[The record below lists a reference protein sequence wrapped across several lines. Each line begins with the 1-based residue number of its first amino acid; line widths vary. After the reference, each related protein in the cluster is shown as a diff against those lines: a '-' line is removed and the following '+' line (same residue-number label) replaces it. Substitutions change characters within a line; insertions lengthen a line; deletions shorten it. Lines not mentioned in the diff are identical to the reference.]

1 MRVMV
6 DRSPRERITALRSA
20 VTQAEGELQALEG
33 RPAQDLWNEVRR
45 AAFAPP
51 EPVAMGS
58 GAARDDEAV
67 TLLVALGR
75 MKHEL
80 GDAAGA
86 ELAFRAALLRA
97 REREVAAE
105 ALPRLLA
112 LECVAL
118 AGCGRADTAAAWL
131 VALGAQVDALA
142 GHARIDGLV
151 WEAWTRLHLGRLEA
165 AEEAAA
171 SARVSG
177 ESAGAAPLDVA
188 RARLISAWS
197 AMLRG
202 APREALGHLQGLE
215 QQLPLDDERASRS
228 DAAAIEAL
236 ASAVAG
242 DMGEAMVALR
252 RAEALAGEAD
262 RLELHEHVD
271 AVSAWVSILQGQPA
285 QARVLAQ
292 KAQRGLPP
300 APTLERVLP
309 ALVEADAC
317 LAAATALPDIGG
329 TQMATLLSEGRR
341 LVERIKR
348 ATQGMSGLD
357 GQARRV
363 SAELD
368 ALYGLHLTAAALGE
382 LEDVAVDEGS
392 QSALEQARA
401 LTAVALVRGRL
412 GDPEAAAWRKRAAK
426 RANEAGAVALARR
439 LELRA
444 EQGAGAVVS
453 ESLATGTHNRE
464 LELLLEVGRAI
475 SAMLELDPLL
485 ERIMDALIEFVNG
498 ERGFLMLYDEPQ
510 PRTGAALR
518 DAPLRVRVAR
528 NMAREAV
535 LGADAELSRSV
546 VAEAQRT
553 GEPII
558 VNDAGNDDRFATK
571 ASVMLLNLRSVLCV
585 PLRTHAHDF
594 GLVYVE
600 NRSVSEIFGA
610 RHLDLVRPLTAQ
622 AALAIDNAFTYQRN
636 QKLYEETLSVARAR
650 ERILNHVSH
659 ELKTPIAIVSGA
671 LKTLAKRLGDDERTL
686 KSVARAERNIQR
698 LIDIQQHMLDI
709 YEAKHAALGEDDR
722 PMRVALLPL
731 ITDIVAGAR
740 AGASERELEL
750 AIDAAPDLQVLVVPE
765 ALRTSL
771 AGLLRNAI
779 ENTPDEGRIVVS
791 AHHDVAGAVVIR
803 IRDHGVGISAA
814 NLPHVFEGFFHT
826 QDTERY
832 SSRRPF
838 DFDAGGKGLD
848 LLRIKAVAE
857 RFGWDLSLDS
867 ARCRFIPTDADTCPG
882 RISACSH
889 CASATTCHE
898 SGWTEVGLVVPS
910 SRPIAVADAPDGRW

>member
-1 MRVMV
+1 MA
-6 DRSPRERITALRSA
+6 DRSTRERIATLRAA
-20 VTQAEGELQALEG
+20 VTQLESELEAFEG
-33 RPAQDLWNEVRR
+33 RPVQDLWNETRR
-45 AAFAPP
+45 APFAPP
-51 EPVAMGS
+51 E
-58 GAARDDEAV
+58 ARAPEPGAV
-67 TLLVALGR
+67 TSDPTVTALAALGR
-75 MKHEL
+75 IKQEI

-86 ELAFRAALLRA
+86 ELALRAAIFRAQDRDVDGAT
-97 REREVAAE
+97 
-105 ALPRLLA
+105 LPRLLA
-112 LECVAL
+112 MECVAL
-118 AGCGRADTAAAWL
+118 AECGRADTAATWL
-131 VALGAQVDALA
+131 QALAAQVDELS
-142 GHARIDGLV
+142 GGARVDGLV
-151 WEAWTRLHLGRLEA
+151 WEAWARLQLGRLDA
-165 AEEAAA
+165 AEEAAT
-171 SARVSG
+171 SACVIA
-177 ESAGAAPLDVA
+177 ESAGADALDVA
-188 RARLISAWS
+188 RARAISAW
-197 AMLRG
+197 AAILRG
-202 APREALGHLQGLE
+202 MPRDALGHLTELE
-215 QQLPLDDERASRS
+215 GQLPIDDERAPRA

-236 ASAVAG
+236 GLALG
-242 DMGEAMVALR
+242 GEIAQAMEALQ
-252 RAEALAGEAD
+252 RAEAHAIEAGGLKPLD
-262 RLELHEHVD
+262 HVD
-271 AVSAWVSILQGQPA
+271 AVSAWVQLLQGQPA

-292 KAQRGLPP
+292 RAQRGLPP

-309 ALVEADAC
+309 ALIEVDAC
-317 LAAATALPDIGG
+317 LGVAAALPDIGG
-329 TQMATLLSEGRR
+329 QQMAAILSEGRR

-363 SAELD
+363 AAELD

-382 LEDVAVDEGS
+382 LEDVAGDDGS
-392 QSALEQARA
+392 PSALEQARA
-401 LTAVALVRGRL
+401 LTAVALVRARL
-412 GDPEAAAWRKRAAK
+412 GDPEATSWRKRAAA
-426 RANEAGAVALARR
+426 RATQAGALALARR

-444 EQGAGAVVS
+444 EQGASPATS
-453 ESLATGTHNRE
+453 EALATGAHNRE

-485 ERIMDALIEFVNG
+485 ERIMDALIEFMNG

-510 PRTGAALR
+510 PRAGAAMR

-528 NMAREAV
+528 NMAGEDV
-535 LGADAELSRSV
+535 EGADAELSRSV
-546 VAEAQRT
+546 VAEATRT

-558 VNDAGNDDRFATK
+558 VNDAGNDDRFADK

-610 RHLDLVRPLTAQ
+610 RHLELARPLTAQ

-686 KSVARAERNIQR
+686 RSVARAERNIQR

-709 YEAKHAALGEDDR
+709 YEARHGERGDEDRPVRVPLAPFLGEL
-722 PMRVALLPL
+722 VAQA
-731 ITDIVAGAR
+731 IAQ
-740 AGASERELEL
+740 ASERQLEL
-750 AIDAAPDLQVLVVPE
+750 LVDAAPEIQALVVPS
-765 ALRTSL
+765 ALRSTL

-779 ENTPDEGRIVVS
+779 ENTPDEGRIVVT
-791 AHHDVAGAVVIR
+791 AGPDVAGAAAIV
-803 IRDHGVGISAA
+803 IRDHGVGISSA

-848 LLRIKAVAE
+848 LLRIRAIAE
-857 RFGWDLSLDS
+857 RYAWDLSLDS
-867 ARCRFIPTDADTCPG
+867 VRCRFIPSDADACPG
-882 RISACSH
+882 RISDCAH
-889 CASATTCHE
+889 CVTATTCHD
-898 SGWTEVGLVVPS
+898 SGWTEVRLVVPTAS
-910 SRPIAVADAPDGRW
+910 PIG